1 MWYHRGKEKPA
12 EEGGASM
19 KKESLLDRLRKVP
32 DPRFR
37 RGRVYPLYGL
47 LAVLILAAMQGENS
61 LLGMWQWAKE
71 REDKLVNYKPLGLWA
86 RPCLPSLGTFW
97 YALQKIDA
105 GELERMLL
113 EWVACWEEE
122 RAYAIDGKTLRGSK
136 RGGGQKALQVLVIV
150 GQELRGVL
158 GQRLVESGGE
168 LEAALQLLEEVPLE
182 GKIVSADAG
191 IMKATFAQKV
201 VEKGG
206 AT

>member
-1 MWYHRGKEKPA
+1 
-12 EEGGASM
+12 M

-105 GELERMLL
+105 GELERTLL

-158 GQRLVESGGE
+158 GQRLVEGGGE